1 MTIKD
6 AEQALTKFPN
16 TRYMGSKRKLIPT
29 IAQIVKDLNPKTALD
44 AFAGSGC
51 VAYLF
56 KEMGI
61 SVTSNDFLK
70 FAYQI
75 GNASIANSKTTLS
88 DQDIDFLVSN
98 KSKPHTFIRDTFKD
112 LYFSDE
118 DNEFLDNLW
127 WNIQELKDEHKKA
140 LALAAVSRACIKRR
154 PRGMFAYTGFRYDDG
169 RKDLLMSLK
178 EHFIR
183 AAQEWNDTVFDNGT
197 KCFAENQDV
206 FDLEDKGY
214 DLVYIDPPYVSPHSD
229 NDYTRRYHFVE
240 GYMTYW
246 QGVNI
251 QEHTKTK
258 KIESNKSR
266 FSSKTTIYD
275 AFDDLFEKFPN
286 STLLVSYSSNSIP
299 SKSEMISLLKKHK
312 KSVELVE
319 VDYKYSFGTHAHKI
333 GDNKNTVSE
342 YLFIAK

>member
-1 MTIKD
+1 MTTKD
-6 AEQALTKFPN
+6 APKVLTKFPN
-16 TRYMGSKRKLIPT
+16 TRYMGSKRKLVPT
-29 IAQIVKDLNPKTALD
+29 IAQVVNQLNPKTALD

-51 VAYLF
+51 VAYLL
-56 KEMGI
+56 KEMGVG
-61 SVTSNDFLK
+61 VTSNDFLK
-70 FAYQI
+70 FSYHIA
-75 GNASIANSKTTLS
+75 NASIANSKITLT
-88 DQDIDFLVSN
+88 DEDINFLVNHNSGL
-98 KSKPHTFIRDTFKD
+98 HTFIQDTFKD

-118 DNEFLDNLW
+118 DNAFLDNLW
-127 WNIQELKDEHKKA
+127 WNIDALKEEYKKS
-140 LALAAVSRACIKRR
+140 LAFAAISRACIKRR

-169 RKDLLMSLK
+169 RKDLSLSLK

-183 AAQEWNDTVFDNGT
+183 AAKEWNETVLDNNT
-197 KCFAENQDV
+197 ECFAENKDV

-240 GYMTYW
+240 GYITYW

-251 QEHTKTK
+251 QQHTKTK
-258 KIESNKSR
+258 KIESNPSR
-266 FSSKTTIYD
+266 FSSKNTIHG
-275 AFDDLFEKFPN
+275 AFDELFAKFPN

-299 SKSEMISLLKKHK
+299 NKSEMMELLKAHK
-312 KSVELVE
+312 KSVELIE

>member
-1 MTIKD
+1 MTTKD
-6 AEQALTKFPN
+6 AEKVLTKFPN
-16 TRYMGSKRKLIPT
+16 TRYMGSKRKLVPT
-29 IAQIVKDLNPKTALD
+29 IAQVVKQLKPKTALD

-61 SVTSNDFLK
+61 GVTSNDFLK

-75 GNASIANSKTTLS
+75 GNASIANSHTVLT
-88 DQDIDFLVSN
+88 DEDIDFLINN
-98 KSKPHTFIRDTFKD
+98 KSKPHTFVQDTFKD

-127 WNIQELKDEHKKA
+127 WNIDSLGDEYKKSIA
-140 LALAAVSRACIKRR
+140 FAAVSRACIKRR

-169 RKDLLMSLK
+169 RKDLSLSLK
-178 EHFIR
+178 EHFIK
-183 AAQEWNDTVFDNGT
+183 AAKEWNETVFDNGT
-197 KCFAENQDV
+197 ECFAENKDV

-246 QGVNI
+246 KGVNI

-258 KIESNKSR
+258 KIESNPSR
-266 FSSKTTIYD
+266 FSSKATIYK
-275 AFDDLFEKFPN
+275 AFDDLFAKFPD

-299 SKSEMISLLKKHK
+299 NKTEMMDLLKAHK
-312 KSVELVE
+312 KSVELIE
-319 VDYKYSFGTHAHKI
+319 IDYKYSFGTHGHKI
-333 GDNKNTVSE
+333 GDNKNTVAE